1 MEEKVLI
8 IDDEAY
14 DNKCRWIIEILEE
27 RQIKYEIALNLNQAF
42 EKIIDGNIIGI
53 ILDGKFPISEESE
66 KQERLGESVINKIE
80 EMQLKIPVFGNSR
93 IPFETQ
99 SSNFWGQI
107 GIFNMKQI
115 FNNFLTHVEE
125 THKKNAQSVSQRYIK
140 NHQGKVDKFG
150 YKIYKTEADK
160 RIDEINIQEKHL
172 ENKKETVE
180 NLSL

>member
-27 RQIKYEIALNLNQAF
+27 KQIKYEIALNLNQAF

-66 KQERLGESVINKIE
+66 KEERLGESVINKIE

-107 GIFNMKQI
+107 EIFNMKQI

-125 THKKNAQSVSQRYIK
+125 THKKNEQSVSQRYIE

-150 YKIYKTEADK
+150 YKIYKTETDK
-160 RIDEINIQEKHL
+160 RIDEMNIQEKHL
-172 ENKKETVE
+172 KNKKETVE
-180 NLSL
+180 KLSR